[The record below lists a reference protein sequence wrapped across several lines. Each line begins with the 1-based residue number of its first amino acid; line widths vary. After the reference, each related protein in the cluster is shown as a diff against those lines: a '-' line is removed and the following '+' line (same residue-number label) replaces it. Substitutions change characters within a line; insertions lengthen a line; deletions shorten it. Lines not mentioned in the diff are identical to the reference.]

1 MKVTGILIFVLA
13 LVIGILPLFTECAAT
28 GREPLKLA
36 NGNTVPMKCHWT
48 AIAEITLAIPLAA
61 LGGMLAF
68 SKRKETGISLSVLG
82 ALLGVFVVLIPT
94 TLIGVCAS
102 NMMLC
107 NMLMSPALVLAGIL
121 VVAASVTQLVISY
134 RAPEQAA

>member
-1 MKVTGILIFVLA
+1 MKVPGILIFALA
-13 LVIGILPLFTECAAT
+13 LVIGIVPLFTECAAQ
-28 GREPLKLA
+28 GREELKLA
-36 NGNTVPMKCHWT
+36 NGMTVPMKCHWT
-48 AIAEITLAIPLAA
+48 AVAELVLAIPLAA

-68 SKRKETGISLSVLG
+68 SKRKETRLSLSTMG

-107 NMLMSPALVLAGIL
+107 NMLMSPALVLSGVL
-121 VVAASVTQLVISY
+121 VVAASLASLVISY
-134 RAPEQAA
+134 RAKEQTV

>member
-1 MKVTGILIFVLA
+1 MKVTGILIFCLA
-13 LVIGILPLFTECAAT
+13 LVIGILPLFTDCQSQ
-28 GREPLKLA
+28 GRAIELP
-36 NGNTVPMKCHWT
+36 NGKTVAMKCHWT
-48 AIAEITLAIPLAA
+48 AVAEMVLAIPLAA

-68 SKRKETGISLSVLG
+68 SKRKETGISLSALG

-107 NMLMSPALVLAGIL
+107 NMLMSPVLVLAGVL
-121 VVAASVTQLVISY
+121 VVAASLTQLVISY
-134 RAPEQAA
+134 RSQEQAA

>member
-1 MKVTGILIFVLA
+1 MKVTGILIFCLA
-13 LVIGILPLFTECAAT
+13 LVIGILPMFTDCQSQ
-28 GREPLKLA
+28 GRALDVG
-36 NGNTVPMKCHWT
+36 NGKTVAMKCHWT
-48 AIAEITLAIPLAA
+48 GIAELVIAIPLAA

-68 SKRKETGISLSVLG
+68 SKRKETGMSLSALG

-107 NMLMSPALVLAGIL
+107 NMLMSPALVLLGVL
-121 VVAASVTQLVISY
+121 VVAASLTQLIISY
-134 RAPEQAA
+134 RAQEQAA

>member
-1 MKVTGILIFVLA
+1 MKVTGILIFCLA
-13 LVIGILPLFTECAAT
+13 LAIGILPMFTDCQSQGKALDV
-28 GREPLKLA
+28 G
-36 NGNTVPMKCHWT
+36 NGKTVAMKCHWT
-48 AIAEITLAIPLAA
+48 GIAELVIAIPLAA

-68 SKRKETGISLSVLG
+68 SKRKETGMSLSALG

-107 NMLMSPALVLAGIL
+107 NMLMSPALVLLGVL
-121 VVAASVTQLVISY
+121 VVAANLIQLVISY
-134 RAPEQAA
+134 RAQEQTA

>member
-1 MKVTGILIFVLA
+1 MKVTGILIFALA
-13 LVIGILPLFTECAAT
+13 LVIGIAPLFLQCDTEM
-28 GREPLKLA
+28 KLE
-36 NGNTVPMKCHWT
+36 NGMTAPMKCHWT
-48 AIAEITLAIPLAA
+48 AIAELILAIPLAA

-68 SKRKETGISLSVLG
+68 SKRKETRLSLSAMG

-107 NMLMSPALVLAGIL
+107 NMVMSPLLVLTGVL
-121 VVAASVTQLVISY
+121 VVAASLAQLVISY
-134 RAPEQAA
+134 RSKEQTA

>member
-1 MKVTGILIFVLA
+1 MKVTGILIFGLA
-13 LVIGILPLFTECAAT
+13 LVVGILPMFTDCQSQ
-28 GREPLKLA
+28 GRALELA

-48 AIAEITLAIPLAA
+48 AVAELVLAIPLAA

-68 SKRKETGISLSVLG
+68 SKRKETRLSLSAMG

-107 NMLMSPALVLAGIL
+107 NMLMSPALVLSGVL
-121 VVAASVTQLVISY
+121 VVATSLASLVISY
-134 RAPEQAA
+134 RAKEQAA